1 MPKSDPAIKDLQAQL
16 KAISNVDTSANGWEV
31 EFISKFLLL
40 LNKFFFER
48 RNTPEELEDSHYKGN
63 PDTNLDWKRHT
74 EFLAVWDDYSSQVV
88 SFLYPEKHICALA
101 SRILEIYK
109 NANYLREIPKVL
121 PPDLPSKSLCGLTP
135 RQFVF
140 IRLVHASQD
149 FSQLLPEIDSRF
161 VAKLKKKFKCI
172 PGPKTLDKK
181 EQAAEFLALLGG
193 AERNMAER
201 ARYITVL
208 CANINASYNSD
219 PYGIL
224 DACGNDAKSVFNV
237 LMTFTGIA
245 SKKANMLLRDFYERG
260 IWIYTNN
267 LETINIIA
275 DNRIMRIALRSGII
289 NPRLPKLL
297 NSLLDQ
303 YDYQYMITVKATEE
317 AFRRVWEKA
326 KELNGGGNIVSYPA
340 RLDEFFFKLGSW
352 KHPKGCCNSTDITC
366 KTSKSRLDFYA
377 WLKKTLKYDCKRAC
391 PLDVVCPDALK
402 RLNPPHAI
410 QNNTWNGVFT
420 NEGGG
425 GGLRGI

>member
-1 MPKSDPAIKDLQAQL
+1 MPKSDPTIKDLQKQL

-40 LNKFFFER
+40 LNKFFFQR
-48 RNTPEELEDSHYKGN
+48 RNAPEELEDSHYKGN
-63 PDTNLDWKRHT
+63 PDTNPEWKRHT
-74 EFLAVWDDYSSQVV
+74 EFLSVWDDYSSQVV
-88 SFLYPEKHICALA
+88 SFLYPETNICALA

-109 NANYLREIPKVL
+109 NANYLRETPKVL

-161 VAKLKKKFKCI
+161 VAKMKKRFKCI
-172 PGPKTLDKK
+172 PGPKTLNKK

-208 CANINASYNSD
+208 CDSINSSYNSD

-224 DACGNDAKSVFNV
+224 NGCGNDAKNVFKV

-275 DNRIMRIALRSGII
+275 DNRIMRVALRSGII

-317 AFRRVWEKA
+317 AFRRV
-326 KELNGGGNIVSYPA
+326 
-340 RLDEFFFKLGSW
+340 
-352 KHPKGCCNSTDITC
+352 
-366 KTSKSRLDFYA
+366 
-377 WLKKTLKYDCKRAC
+377 
-391 PLDVVCPDALK
+391 
-402 RLNPPHAI
+402 
-410 QNNTWNGVFT
+410 
-420 NEGGG
+420 
-425 GGLRGI
+425 